1 MVLMTLDHVRD
12 FFSNARFNPLD
23 LTQSNVPLFLT
34 RWVTHFCAPSFVFLA
49 GIAAYLSVRRG
60 KSKQE
65 LSQFLFI
72 RGLWLIF
79 LELTV
84 VLFAWTF
91 DLSYSIFIA
100 GVLWAI
106 GWSMIV
112 LAALVHLPTRV
123 VGAIG
128 ILLIVGHN
136 LFDNV
141 HADQLGTLGWLWA
154 VLHEPKRLE
163 LLAGIRFF
171 TFYSLIPWIGVM
183 AAGYTFG
190 SVFELE
196 KSQRRQLLQRFG
208 FSLILTFIILRAI
221 NFYGDPKPWT
231 IQPSVSHTVLSF
243 LNCNKYPPSLLYL
256 LMTLGLALLML
267 NLFENHIFRFLKPLA
282 IFGQVPLFFYIV
294 HIPLIHLTACLFAL
308 PQYGFQAFTL
318 PYILSS
324 RMPADYGYELPM
336 IYDIWLIMVVVLYPI
351 CNWFAEYKR
360 KHRWWWLKYL

>member
-91 DLSYSIFIA
+91 DLSYNIFIA

-112 LAALVHLPTRV
+112 LAVLVHLPTRV

-163 LLAGIRFF
+163 LFAGIRFF

-256 LMTLGLALLML
+256 LMTLGLTILML

-294 HIPLIHLTACLFAL
+294 HIPLIHMTACLLAL
-308 PQYGFQAFTL
+308 PQYGLQAFTL